1 MNKTILVSI
10 LAVVILGF
18 VHLAEAQQ
26 PKKVPR
32 VCLLFP
38 GSSTAS
44 ARFDAFRQG
53 LRELGYVDGKNS
65 VIEYR
70 LAEGKPDRLPELATE
85 LVNLKVDLIVTF
97 EQRSSHGRQA
107 GDCDRSD
114 RDGG

>member
-1 MNKTILVSI
+1 MARKTIVVLLVG
-10 LAVVILGF
+10 LA
-18 VHLAEAQQ
+18 LALVRLADAQQ